1 MIRQGI
7 AELDG
12 ARGTGGLGGLSSTL
26 LSEYQTQFTQPSRL
40 HAIEV
45 RVYCENP
52 AARFQP
58 TPGLLQFVQSPEER
72 KGIRID
78 TWVRILG
85 AILSNN
91 AH

>member
-12 ARGTGGLGGLSSTL
+12 DQGAGLGGLSASL
-26 LSEYQTQFTQPSRL
+26 LSEYQTHFTQPSRL
-40 HAIEV
+40 HAIEA

-58 TPGLLQFVQSPEER
+58 TPGLLQFVQFPEER
-72 KGIRID
+72 KGLRID
-78 TWVRILG
+78 TWVRLIKSV
-85 AILSNN
+85 AY
-91 AH
+91 